1 MMVAIQRIVTR
12 KRKEEMQN
20 SSEGGH
26 QEKIDPSED
35 VLKKKSWRAP
45 GKNNLWYKDVLKN
58 YGGHHE
64 KIIPGEDI
72 FEKIMEGTIRK

>member
-26 QEKIDPSED
+26 QEKI
-35 VLKKKSWRAP
+35 
-45 GKNNLWYKDVLKN
+45 
-58 YGGHHE
+58 
-64 KIIPGEDI
+64 IPGEDVLR
-72 FEKIMEGTIRK
+72 KIMEGTRKE